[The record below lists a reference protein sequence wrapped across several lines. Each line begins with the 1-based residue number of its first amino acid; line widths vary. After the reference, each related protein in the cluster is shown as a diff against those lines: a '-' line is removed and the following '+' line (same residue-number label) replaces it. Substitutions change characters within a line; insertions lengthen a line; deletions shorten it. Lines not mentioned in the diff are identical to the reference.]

1 MKRVDTTRMAE
12 LIARCFDLS
21 MDGRLSQRQRSALLA
36 AGKRLRGDLVTLLA
50 AQFDDGAKQVDAA
63 NKELAAVN
71 DALQA
76 SAADLGKLSQ
86 ALQKITRL
94 VAQIDKLIPAIAR
107 NV

>member
-1 MKRVDTTRMAE
+1 MKRVDTTVMAE
-12 LIARCFDLS
+12 LIARCFELS

-50 AQFDDGAKQVDAA
+50 AQFDDQAVEVDAA
-63 NKELAAVN
+63 NKALAAVN

-76 SAADLGKLSQ
+76 SAANLGQLSQ
-86 ALQKITRL
+86 TLQKIAK
-94 VAQIDKLIPAIAR
+94 VVGAIDKLIPAIAK

>member
-1 MKRVDTTRMAE
+1 MKRVDTTRLAD

-21 MDGRLSQRQRSALLA
+21 MDGRLSQARRSALLA

-50 AQFDDGAKQVDAA
+50 AQFDEQTAEVDAA
-63 NKELAAVN
+63 NEDLASVD

-76 SAADLGKLSQ
+76 SAADLGKLGQ
-86 ALQKITRL
+86 TLQKITRL
-94 VAQIDKLIPAIAR
+94 VGKIDGLIPMIAK